1 MHEKIDCF
9 LDDCCLPCVV
19 DKCIRSLKI
28 TSFPSG
34 AKVAVDGV
42 DTENS
47 TPMSIP
53 LLEGVHTVTVH
64 IPGSGWSVENSDVTI
79 VSGDN
84 YLSVNLA
91 PMFASGAE

>member
-1 MHEKIDCF
+1 MRKSIVF
-9 LDDCCLPCVV
+9 LMIVV
-19 DKCIRSLKI
+19 FLALWTNAYAGSLKI

>member
-1 MHEKIDCF
+1 MRKSIVF
-9 LDDCCLPCVV
+9 LMIVV
-19 DKCIRSLKI
+19 FLALWTNAYAESLKI

-34 AKVAVDGV
+34 AKVIVDGT
-42 DTENS
+42 DTEKF
-47 TPMSIP
+47 TPVALS

-64 IPGSGWSVENSDVTI
+64 ISGSGWSVETSDVTI

-91 PMFASGAE
+91 PMFVSGAE